1 MWKFQG
7 SVKKETGFP
16 EGDQVKFMNNFRELQ
31 MA

>member
-16 EGDQVKFMNNFRELQ
+16 EGDQVKFMKNFRGF
-31 MA
+31 